1 MAPLPWDILWNRLI
15 AVADEQAAALI
26 RTALTPAVSEAG
38 DLSAAVFDARGQMLA
53 QAVTGTPGHINSM
66 ATAMVHFLDAYPPET
81 LRPGD
86 VLITND
92 PWLTAGHYH
101 DITIVTP
108 VFHRG
113 RLVGYFGNC
122 CHTADIGGRY
132 FSADAREVYEEGI
145 CIPIG
150 RLFVG
155 GAPNEEL
162 LRFVRANVRVP
173 DHVVGDLYAQA
184 AANDVGARR
193 LVETLDEFGLDDL
206 TALSCEIL
214 DRSEAAMRDAIRALP
229 DGDYA
234 AEGEFDGFDKPIK
247 LVVTLRVRGDE
258 VLADYAGTSPAAER
272 GINVVLNYTHAYT
285 TYALKAALSPEIPNN
300 TGSFR
305 PVSLTAPDGCIL
317 NCRRPSAVAARHIVG
332 HFVPSLIFR
341 ALAEVLPDRVLAE
354 SYDALWNAH
363 WHGVRPDGQGFVLV
377 VFNAGGMGARQGA
390 DGLSATSFPSGIHG
404 FPVEAIE
411 ANAPV
416 VYEARRLRPDSGG
429 PGKWRGGLGQ
439 EFVVRPREGAR
450 VWLSPFFDRTMY
462 PARGLFGGEPGAP
475 GRFTLDGVEQHPKT
489 TVELPPGSRAV
500 VSLPGGG
507 GYGDP
512 RDRDRALVERDIA
525 DGYVTPEHARA
536 RYGRR

>member
-1 MAPLPWDILWNRLI
+1 MPIAWDILWNRLI

-66 ATAMVHFLDAYPPET
+66 ATAMVHFLEAYPAEK
-81 LRPGD
+81 LAPGD

-101 DITIVTP
+101 DITIITP
-108 VFHRG
+108 VFHHD

-132 FSADAREVYEEGI
+132 FSADAHEVYEEGI
-145 CIPIG
+145 CIPIT
-150 RLFVG
+150 RLFVRG
-155 GAPNEEL
+155 EPNEEL
-162 LRFVRANVRVP
+162 LRFVRFNVRVP
-173 DHVVGDLYAQA
+173 EHVIGDLYAQA

-193 LVETLDEFGLDDL
+193 LVETMEEFGLADL
-206 TALSCEIL
+206 DELSREIL

-229 DGDYA
+229 DGEYA
-234 AEGEFDGFDKPIK
+234 AEGEFDGFDHPIK
-247 LVVTLRVRGDE
+247 LRVTLRVNGDE
-258 VLADYAGTSPAAER
+258 VLADFAGTSPAANR

-285 TYALKAALSPEIPNN
+285 TYALKAALSPEVPNN

-305 PVSLTAPDGCIL
+305 PVSLTAPEGCIL
-317 NCRRPSAVAARHIVG
+317 NCQRPSAVAARHIVG
-332 HFVPSLIFR
+332 HFIPSLIFR
-341 ALAEVLPDRVLAE
+341 ALADALPDRVLAE
-354 SYDALWNAH
+354 SYDALWNTH
-363 WHGVRPDGQGFVLV
+363 WHGTRPDGGGFVLV
-377 VFNAGGMGARQGA
+377 VFNAGGMGGRRSA

-411 ANAPV
+411 ANAPL
-416 VYEARRLRPDSGG
+416 VYESRRLRPDSGG
-429 PGKWRGGLGQ
+429 PGRWRGGLGQ
-439 EFVVRPREGAR
+439 EFVVRPLPGAHVR
-450 VWLSPFFDRTMY
+450 IAPFFDRTRY

-475 GRFTLDGVEQHPKT
+475 GRFEVDGVEQHPKT
-489 TVELPPGSRAV
+489 TIDLPPGSRAV
-500 VSLPGGG
+500 VSMPGGG

-512 RDRDRALVERDIA
+512 RQREPAAVERDLI
-525 DGYVTPEHARA
+525 DGLITPEHARE
-536 RYGRR
+536 RYGRP